1 MTAARKSLALARAAS
16 ARTAVDHETH
26 EDGNI
31 LVLAMGYV
39 LVIVLVVLL
48 TATLSGLHLERK
60 RLLAL
65 ADSAA
70 LVATDY
76 VSGQNYLATLGTPD
90 PRGGTASLDQTVSNF
105 MDRAPAAQGFTGLQ
119 IAEVSQSATGQVTV
133 TLTSQRSFLASFNLE
148 GPSAFTAHLEATG
161 TATSLES
168 GN

>member
-1 MTAARKSLALARAAS
+1 MTAARNVLARARAGS
-16 ARTAVDHETH
+16 DRTAVDHEAH

-76 VSGQNYLATLGTPD
+76 VSGKNYLATLGTPD
-90 PRGGTASLDQTVSNF
+90 PRADTAGVDQTVSNF
-105 MDRAPAAQGFTGLQ
+105 LNRAPAAQGFTGLQ
-119 IAEVSQSATGQVTV
+119 IAGVFQSGTGEVTV
-133 TLTSQRSFLASFNLE
+133 TLTSQRSFLASFNLQ
-148 GPSAFTAHLEATG
+148 GPSTFTAHLKATG